1 MSVSWTLFKLTQY
14 WNTKYLYLILE
25 KGDQLVKSLKQFSYL
40 GVDDVNTKTNI
51 ESIAVFM

>member
-1 MSVSWTLFKLTQY
+1 MSVCWKFFKLTQY
-14 WNTKYLYLILE
+14 WDTKYLYLILE

-51 ESIAVFM
+51 EGIAVFT

>member
-1 MSVSWTLFKLTQY
+1 MPVCWTFFKLTQY

>member
-1 MSVSWTLFKLTQY
+1 MSVCWTFFKLTQY

-25 KGDQLVKSLKQFSYL
+25 KGDQLVKSLKQFSCL

>member
-1 MSVSWTLFKLTQY
+1 MSVSWTLFKPTQY